1 MGKSLN
7 HRCLSFLSIL
17 CAGVISHLTELQAP
31 GTKER
36 MGHAGE
42 EEQGEGRQTQVLLWL
57 GRAVGRKPDS
67 KTTLGTPPEE
77 ISSWNTPDTS
87 CLSTP
92 LAPPISDSWA
102 GPLGAHFGLFPCLS
116 PQGYCRA
123 SLYLVA
129 TPPRLRF

>member
-1 MGKSLN
+1 MKTDTG
-7 HRCLSFLSIL
+7 
-17 CAGVISHLTELQAP
+17 AAV
-31 GTKER
+31 
-36 MGHAGE
+36 AGE
-42 EEQGEGRQTQVLLWL
+42 GSGEEARQQNYPW
-57 GRAVGRKPDS
+57 PP
-67 KTTLGTPPEE
+67 TPQET
-77 ISSWNTPDTS
+77 SSWNTPDTS